1 MKGFRPALR
10 REWADLVGSPL
21 VQAQLLWLPVAGIA
35 LLWVIFFR
43 GVAVDIPVAV
53 IDEDRTSLSRQLV
66 RMIDATPGLNVSE
79 QSGSVPEARDAVWR
93 GDVEAIVLVPR
104 DFSND
109 LKRGLQS
116 EFVAWY
122 NAQFLLT
129 GNTIARELQLAGLTF
144 SATVEARGR
153 LARGETPEAVAIN
166 VMPLSTR
173 RDTLYNP
180 QLNYV
185 PFLLNGLAFALLQM
199 FAMLA
204 AVRVVGRELRE
215 GTAGAWLESA
225 DGRTFSAVL
234 AKLILPTVAY
244 VLIGVAWLA
253 ALHGWLGWP
262 MNGSW
267 PLVLGGVLLL
277 VLAYETLGLLTVA
290 VTANYRFAS
299 SVAAFITAPAFAFC
313 GLTYP
318 LEAMPD
324 IARIWG
330 SIQPLTAF
338 IRMYLDQAVGGAT
351 VAASSWQVV
360 FPALVVAVGMV
371 IAVPLL
377 GWRARHP
384 EYWGSR

>member
-1 MKGFRPALR
+1 MKGFRPTLR

-21 VQAQLLWLPVAGIA
+21 VRAQLLWLPVAGIA
-35 LLWVIFFR
+35 LIWAIFFR
-43 GVAVDIPVAV
+43 GIAVDIPVAV
-53 IDEDRTSLSRQLV
+53 IDEDVTPMSRQLV
-66 RMIDATPGLNVSE
+66 RMIDATPGLKVSE
-79 QSGSVPEARDAVWR
+79 RSGSVLEARESVWR
-93 GDVEAIVLVPR
+93 GNAEAIVLVPSG
-104 DFSND
+104 FSSD

-116 EFVAWY
+116 EFIAWY

-129 GNTIARELQLAGLTF
+129 GNTIARELQSAGLTF
-144 SATVEARGR
+144 SSTVEARGR
-153 LARGETPEAVAIN
+153 LARGESPEAVRIN
-166 VMPLSTR
+166 VRPLSAR

-185 PFLLNGLAFALLQM
+185 PFLVNGLAFALVQM

-204 AVRVVGRELRE
+204 AVRVVGRELRD

-234 AKLILPTVAY
+234 AKLVLPTVAY
-244 VLIGVAWLA
+244 MLIGVAWLA
-253 ALHGWLGWP
+253 VLHGWLGWP

-277 VLAYETLGLLTVA
+277 VLAYETLGLLTLA

-299 SVAAFITAPAFAFC
+299 SVAAFITAPAFAFS

-318 LEAMPD
+318 LDAMPG

-330 SIQPLTAF
+330 GIQPLTAF
-338 IRMYLDQAVGGAT
+338 IRMYLDQAVRGAT
-351 VAASSWQVV
+351 VAASCWQMV
-360 FPALVVAVGMV
+360 FPALVVVVGMAL
-371 IAVPLL
+371 AVPLL

-384 EYWGSR
+384 EYWGGR